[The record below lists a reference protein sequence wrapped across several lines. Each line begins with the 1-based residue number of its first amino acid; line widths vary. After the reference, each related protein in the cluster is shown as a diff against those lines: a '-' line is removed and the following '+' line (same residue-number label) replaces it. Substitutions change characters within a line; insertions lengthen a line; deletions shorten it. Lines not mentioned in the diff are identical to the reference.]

1 MYTFNAPDVLYKK
14 PPLQYP
20 LHPISAVIAV
30 VFTVQRKISEK
41 LIYILLFGIGTITEI
56 SLVVVNAKVL
66 IILSESS
73 K

>member
-1 MYTFNAPDVLYKK
+1 MYTFKAHDVLYKK

-20 LHPISAVIAV
+20 LHPISVVIVV

-41 LIYILLFGIGTITEI
+41 LIYILLFGIGTIIVI
-56 SLVVVNAKVL
+56 SLVVVNANVL
-66 IILSESS
+66 TILSESS